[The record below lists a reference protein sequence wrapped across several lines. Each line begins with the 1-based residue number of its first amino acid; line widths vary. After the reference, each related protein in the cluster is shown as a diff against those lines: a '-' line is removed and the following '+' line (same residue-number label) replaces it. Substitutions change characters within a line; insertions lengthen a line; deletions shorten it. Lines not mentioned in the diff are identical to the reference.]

1 MAEDAHHD
9 LPDRFP
15 GHTGPASGA
24 MTFPTSRSTRV
35 LAAAFSDDHNL
46 AFRCRA
52 FISNGYGTLTVDTE
66 EQEGVTILVTPGI
79 NPQRIDRI
87 YSTGSD
93 ATLTN
98 PQGTAVASIIEIR
111 D

>member
-15 GHTGPASGA
+15 GHTSPAAGA
-24 MTFPTSRSTRV
+24 MTFPTRRSVRV

-52 FISNGYGTLTVDTE
+52 FASNGYGTLTVDTE
-66 EQEGVTILVTPGI
+66 EQEGVAILVVPGI
-79 NPQRIDRI
+79 NAQRIDRI
-87 YSTGSD
+87 YATGSD
-93 ATLTN
+93 ATVTN
-98 PQGTAVASIIEIR
+98 AQGATVATIVELR